1 MTLHRPEVRA
11 GQVYDDGK
19 RRLLVESVETMKKT
33 VGRFRQHYTYATC
46 RVIGF
51 VAPEKRTKI
60 DIDRLRSRAYELV
73 VNPVEATLDA
83 CPVPTRLNDA
93 ATPQTEP

>member
-1 MTLHRPEVRA
+1 MTLHRPDVRA
-11 GQVYDDGK
+11 GQIYDDGK

-60 DIDRLRSRAYELV
+60 DTDRLRSRAFDLI
-73 VNPVEATLDA
+73 VNPIQEDA
-83 CPVPTRLNDA
+83 CPVPPRLNDA
-93 ATPQTEP
+93 ALPQAEP